1 MDKKLLLAFSNLSL
15 ALEHLSQTLDKNSNS
30 KKSDGST
37 VADALKKLDISDQI
51 KSMDIGIK
59 KIQDTQKQ
67 TITAQKK
74 ILDVVNKMASQKSK
88 ESDTKKVL
96 RTPGD
101 VKASKDEQESKSIF
115 NRSADP
121 KNKKPILDGLKVV
134 LLIAAGVLA
143 IGLAFKIIGKVDW
156 KSVIALAIAMPFL
169 AFSFEKV
176 SKSKI
181 GDLKEFGKTLIA
193 LGMFSVAIAISSR
206 ILEYTVPIGVAKL
219 FTIVL
224 ISTAFAAISLSI
236 GKLAESTKN
245 IDVKSLWKLPLVLLA
260 TSAAIAFSSW
270 VLQLTKPVGFAQLV
284 TIILIAA
291 AFSVISF
298 GLGKIVKSLKGIDPG
313 VAASMM
319 ILMPLMFLGISIAIA
334 YSSKFL
340 AQTTPISFA
349 QSLTVI
355 MISAMFVVLS
365 YGLPKLADAMS
376 KLNMKG
382 VVMLPLV
389 LVALSV
395 GITASS
401 KILSMAIPI
410 KIGNLFSLT
419 LLSIA
424 LTVMTI
430 ALSVAFWAMDKLGMT
445 IEKVIMGGLSILVI
459 ATTIMLSS
467 KILSMGDYG
476 NYPSLSWTIDVSL
489 SMLAFGVGVIA
500 LGLIMDTGIGAEA
513 LVVGALGILMIA
525 ATITATADILGMGSY
540 DTYPDIGWSLGV
552 GASLLGFGMGA
563 ITLGLVLSS
572 GIGFLALLAGIGGL
586 ALVAGSIVATS
597 MIISS
602 GTYTGG
608 PSLDWAIG
616 TALLMTTYG
625 AGMMLLGAMIMGTLG
640 LGLIGLEAASGGIDI
655 IAKSI
660 VSSASILS
668 GGKFTGGPSKEW
680 AEGVSLAISAFAP
693 VYSSLGGIDLSF
705 ITGSKAGKMAD
716 AIRTISQ
723 GIVDAALFFNDNKV
737 AFSGGFPSYE
747 WSSGVGDAI
756 GAFAPVFD
764 IISKKSSGIF
774 GSSGASLEDLQNAIT
789 GICQSIVAAAQ
800 FFNDSSVVFTGNYPS
815 AEWASGVGDAISAFS
830 PVFEMISGKSGGL
843 WGLIAGNGPS
853 VEDIQNAIVM
863 ISRSIADASLEL
875 ARGNYNTLIPDG
887 YMDNVNSSILSYMS
901 LIDQLRG
908 KDLDDFSLPFLS
920 RVSEITRM
928 ADDYDRLAESI
939 TKLSSSINSIEL
951 EKIQALKLLSG
962 SVVLMSL
969 MDSGQFE
976 SMMDALEDKAKVFS
990 KVINDLESGGDASG
1004 LDVSVKTGGSTAQ
1017 NSTQQLLDVMNS
1029 MNAKLATISANS
1041 SSISS
1046 YINHLKADNGKKTS
1060 FK

>member
-1 MDKKLLLAFSNLSL
+1 
-15 ALEHLSQTLDKNSNS
+15 
-30 KKSDGST
+30 
-37 VADALKKLDISDQI
+37 
-51 KSMDIGIK
+51 
-59 KIQDTQKQ
+59 
-67 TITAQKK
+67 
-74 ILDVVNKMASQKSK
+74 
-88 ESDTKKVL
+88 
-96 RTPGD
+96 
-101 VKASKDEQESKSIF
+101 
-115 NRSADP
+115 
-121 KNKKPILDGLKVV
+121 
-134 LLIAAGVLA
+134 
-143 IGLAFKIIGKVDW
+143 
-156 KSVIALAIAMPFL
+156 
-169 AFSFEKV
+169 
-176 SKSKI
+176 
-181 GDLKEFGKTLIA
+181 
-193 LGMFSVAIAISSR
+193 
-206 ILEYTVPIGVAKL
+206 
-219 FTIVL
+219 
-224 ISTAFAAISLSI
+224 
-236 GKLAESTKN
+236 
-245 IDVKSLWKLPLVLLA
+245 
-260 TSAAIAFSSW
+260 
-270 VLQLTKPVGFAQLV
+270 
-284 TIILIAA
+284 
-291 AFSVISF
+291 
-298 GLGKIVKSLKGIDPG
+298 
-313 VAASMM
+313 
-319 ILMPLMFLGISIAIA
+319 
-334 YSSKFL
+334 
-340 AQTTPISFA
+340 
-349 QSLTVI
+349 
-355 MISAMFVVLS
+355 
-365 YGLPKLADAMS
+365 
-376 KLNMKG
+376 
-382 VVMLPLV
+382 
-389 LVALSV
+389 
-395 GITASS
+395 
-401 KILSMAIPI
+401 
-410 KIGNLFSLT
+410 
-419 LLSIA
+419 
-424 LTVMTI
+424 
-430 ALSVAFWAMDKLGMT
+430 
-445 IEKVIMGGLSILVI
+445 MGE
-459 ATTIMLSS
+459 
-467 KILSMGDYG
+467 YG
-476 NYPSLSWTIDVSL
+476 NYPDIGWSLGVATSL
-489 SMLAFGVGVIA
+489 LGFGMGAIA

-513 LVVGALGILMIA
+513 LVAGALGILIIA

-597 MIISS
+597 AIISS

-608 PSLDWAIG
+608 PSLEWAMG

-640 LGLIGLEAASGGIDI
+640 LGLIGLKAASGGIDI
-655 IAKSI
+655 IARSI

-789 GICQSIVAAAQ
+789 GICESIVAAAK
-800 FFNDSSVVFTGNYPS
+800 FFNDPTNKVSFTGNYPS

-830 PVFEMISGKSGGL
+830 PVFEMISGNSGGL

-908 KDLDDFSLPFLS
+908 KDLNDFSFPFLS

-928 ADDYDRLAESI
+928 ADDYDRLSDSI
-939 TKLSSSINSIEL
+939 TKLSDSINSIEL

-969 MDSGQFE
+969 MDSTQFE
-976 SMMDALEDKAKVFS
+976 SMMDALEDKSKVFA
-990 KVINDLESGGDASG
+990 KVINDLESGGDGSG
-1004 LDVSVKTGGSTAQ
+1004 LDISVKSGGGGSKD
-1017 NSTQQLLDVMNS
+1017 STQQQLLDVMNS

-1041 SSISS
+1041 SSIST
-1046 YINHLKADNGKKTS
+1046 YINHLKADSGKVTNIKH
-1060 FK
+1060 K